1 MRIEI
6 INTGTE
12 LLLGRVLN
20 THQHWL
26 CRKLADLGYAVER
39 QVTVPD
45 AGPAIQGAVREAL
58 ARADLIIVTGGLGP
72 TSDDR
77 TRELIAELLGR
88 KLVNN
93 QVVMDDI
100 TQFFARRLRA
110 TPAHTDVQALVPEG
124 ALVLRNR
131 CGTAPGL
138 AITVPAKS
146 SRGQGEGRPQTWLI
160 MLPGPPNELH
170 PMFDEQVVP
179 ILKNHL
185 PVGEPFLSRTLKS
198 TGLGESVVENKIAG
212 ELQGLVQ
219 AGLEIGY
226 CARPGEV
233 DVRLSARG
241 SNREQLIAQAGQIV
255 RSLIGEYI
263 FGVNDEELPGVIIR
277 LLTEKRKTLA
287 VAESCT
293 GGNLAH
299 RLTNVPGASAV
310 FLGGWVTYQNEA
322 KEKFL
327 GVQAKTLA
335 EHGAVSE
342 PTAREMALG
351 ARTRMGADY
360 ALSVTGI
367 AGPSG
372 GTEAKPVGT
381 VFIGLA
387 APEHVE
393 VVQRFNPLDREIF
406 KYITT
411 QQALELLRRELL
423 K

>member
-1 MRIEI
+1 VQIEI

-12 LLLGRVLN
+12 LLLGCILN
-20 THQHWL
+20 THQQWL
-26 CRKLADLGYAVER
+26 CRKLSDLGYLIAR

-45 AGPAIQGAVREAL
+45 TGPAIQEAVREAL
-58 ARADLIIVTGGLGP
+58 ERADLILVTGGLGP

-77 TRELIAELLGR
+77 TRDFIATLLGR
-88 KLVNN
+88 KLVHN
-93 QVVMDDI
+93 QTVMDDI
-100 TQFFARRLRA
+100 NGFFARRHRA
-110 TPAHTDVQALVPEG
+110 TPAHTEVQALVPEG

-138 AITVPAKS
+138 AITIDAGKFKP
-146 SRGQGEGRPQTWLI
+146 GESWLI

-170 PMFDEQVVP
+170 PMFDEQVAP
-179 ILKNHL
+179 LLKSHL
-185 PVGEPFLSRTLKS
+185 PLREPFLSLTLNT
-198 TGLGESVVENKIAG
+198 TGLGESVVENKIASP
-212 ELQGLVQ
+212 LKTLVD

-226 CARPGEV
+226 CARPSEV

-241 SNREQLIAQAGQIV
+241 AHAKQLISQAEQIV
-255 RSLIGEYI
+255 RGLVGEYI
-263 FGVNDEELPGVIIR
+263 FGASNQELPSVIIG
-277 LLTEKRKTLA
+277 LLARKHKTLA

-310 FLGGWVTYQNEA
+310 FLGGWITYQNAA

-351 ARTRMGADY
+351 ARTRMCADY
-360 ALSVTGI
+360 ALSITGI
-367 AGPSG
+367 AGPGGGSG
-372 GTEAKPVGT
+372 AKPVGT

-387 APEHVE
+387 TPDRVD
-393 VVQRFNPLDREIF
+393 VVQRFNPLDRETF
-406 KYITT
+406 KYVTT

-423 K
+423 G

>member
-6 INTGTE
+6 INTGSE
-12 LLLGRVLN
+12 LLLGRILN
-20 THQHWL
+20 THQQWL
-26 CRKLADLGYAVER
+26 CRKLSDLGYPVDR

-45 AGPAIQGAVREAL
+45 TGSSIQQAVRDAL
-58 ARADLIIVTGGLGP
+58 ARADLILVTGGLGP

-77 TRELIAELLGR
+77 TRDLIADLLGR
-88 KLVNN
+88 KLVHN
-93 QVVMDDI
+93 QTVMDDI
-100 TQFFARRLRA
+100 NGFFARRQRA
-110 TPAHTDVQALVPEG
+110 TPAHTEVQALVPEG
-124 ALVLRNR
+124 AIVLRNR

-138 AITVPAKS
+138 AIS
-146 SRGQGEGRPQTWLI
+146 SGETWLI

-170 PMFDEQVVP
+170 PMFDEQVIP
-179 ILKNHL
+179 LLRSHL
-185 PVGEPFLSRTLKS
+185 PLREPFLTRTLKT

-212 ELQGLVQ
+212 PLQALVD

-226 CARPGEV
+226 CARPSEV
-233 DVRLSARG
+233 DVRLSAQG
-241 SNREQLIAQAGQIV
+241 TTAGQLISQGEQIV
-255 RSLIGEYI
+255 RSLVGEYI
-263 FGVNDEELPGVIIR
+263 FGANDEDLANVIIG
-277 LLTEKRKTLA
+277 LLTQKHHTLA

-310 FLGGWVTYQNEA
+310 FLGGWITYQNAA

-342 PTAREMALG
+342 QTAREMALG

-367 AGPSG
+367 AGPTG

-387 APEHVE
+387 TPARVD
-393 VVQRFNPLDREIF
+393 VVQRFNPLDRETF
-406 KYITT
+406 KYVTT